1 MNNILGLG
9 VIFLGALFLQKVIR
23 RFKVP
28 SVTAFLLL
36 GIAIGPSVLSMI
48 PKDIMVAS
56 GLITNIALSF
66 IAFNIGEV
74 FFKEHFKTIGKSV
87 VWISVFEASGAWILV
102 TSMLYFLLKLPFYEA
117 ILFGAIASATAPAAT
132 SMVIRECRAKGPFT
146 ETLLGVVAID
156 DAWCII
162 VFALSL
168 AISKATLGHGN
179 NGHPF
184 FLATAK
190 ALIEILGSIMLGVGM
205 AWIFSKFSQ
214 LVRIKSD
221 LLIYVIGFIL
231 FTTGMA
237 LFLHLS
243 VLLTNIVLGAAVI
256 NLNPTSFRFF
266 ETLKGIDEPIYLLFF
281 VLTGA
286 SLEVSL
292 LGQIGVIGITYILF
306 RVLGKMGGAYLGGII
321 AGTETKIKRYL
332 GLGLVPQAGV
342 ALGVALSAKAEFPGV
357 GEIILTTIVA
367 TTIVY
372 EIFGPMSTRFA
383 LSKAGEITQP
393 IE

>member
-1 MNNILGLG
+1 
-9 VIFLGALFLQKVIR
+9 
-23 RFKVP
+23 
-28 SVTAFLLL
+28 
-36 GIAIGPSVLSMI
+36 
-48 PKDIMVAS
+48 
-56 GLITNIALSF
+56 
-66 IAFNIGEV
+66 
-74 FFKEHFKTIGKSV
+74 
-87 VWISVFEASGAWILV
+87 
-102 TSMLYFLLKLPFYEA
+102 
-117 ILFGAIASATAPAAT
+117 
-132 SMVIRECRAKGPFT
+132 
-146 ETLLGVVAID
+146 
-156 DAWCII
+156 
-162 VFALSL
+162 
-168 AISKATLGHGN
+168 
-179 NGHPF
+179 
-184 FLATAK
+184 
-190 ALIEILGSIMLGVGM
+190 M

-221 LLIYVIGFIL
+221 LMSYVIGFIL

-266 ETLKGIDEPIYLLFF
+266 ETLKGIDDPIYLLFF

-292 LGQIGVIGITYILF
+292 LSQIGVIGIGYILF
-306 RVLGKMGGAYLGGII
+306 RVLGKMGGAYLGSII
-321 AGTETKIKRYL
+321 AGTEAKIRRYL
-332 GLGLVPQAGV
+332 GLGLIPQAGV

-383 LSKAGEITQP
+383 LSKAGEIGEP

>member
-87 VWISVFEASGAWILV
+87 AWISVFEASGAWILV

-190 ALIEILGSIMLGVGM
+190 ALIEILGSIMLGGGM

-266 ETLKGIDEPIYLLFF
+266 ETLKGIDDPIYLLFF

-292 LGQIGVIGITYILF
+292 LSQIGVIGIGYILF
-306 RVLGKMGGAYLGGII
+306 RVLGKMGGAYLGSII
-321 AGTETKIKRYL
+321 AGTEAKIRRYL
-332 GLGLVPQAGV
+332 GLGLIPQAGV

-383 LSKAGEITQP
+383 LSKAGEIGEP

>member
-190 ALIEILGSIMLGVGM
+190 ALIEILGSIMLGGGM

-266 ETLKGIDEPIYLLFF
+266 ETLKGIDDPIYLLFF

-292 LGQIGVIGITYILF
+292 LSQIGVIGIGYILF
-306 RVLGKMGGAYLGGII
+306 RVLGKMGGAYLGSII
-321 AGTETKIKRYL
+321 AGTEAKIRRYL
-332 GLGLVPQAGV
+332 GLGLIPQAGV

-383 LSKAGEITQP
+383 LSKAGEISEP